1 MSLLLVSISVFT
13 NQKFSE
19 KTELAKATKIL
30 QRDIT
35 KAENNFNSF
44 IADSTLISNIT
55 TKNFTDISSEKLLEK
70 INYLFVYK
78 INDKKADLIF
88 WDTQTT
94 LPDSALIFFGKA
106 KELVALENGYFFAQ
120 RKISNSFLFITLMPV
135 KWNYAITNNYL
146 QNTFANKKIDEIY
159 FSISK
164 ENADTFVKTNKNDF
178 LFSLVTNKSINTTIE
193 SKITIW
199 LRILAFFPVFIFLH
213 LLAEHIYK
221 FYGAPKASIFLFTS
235 LLFIRFFSYFNYQF
249 FNLRQFELF
258 NPAIYGSG
266 IVLRSLGDLF
276 INIMFLLWVVFFVES
291 KFTKLIKLI
300 LPINKI
306 RIWALMP
313 FLAFFVL
320 LITQKTCS
328 IIQTLVSDSK
338 ISFDVL
344 NFFSLDFFG
353 VVALIILCGL
363 ALSHFYL
370 CKIILVFLKK
380 NYQNNFLFFL
390 LLVAI
395 EALVFLSFQ
404 IGNTNI
410 VLNLILLSWLLLF
423 LIILYLSLTNKAINK
438 STLSAY
444 VFWIIYFS
452 LSISGIIIYE
462 NTSKELQNRK
472 HYAEIIASKT
482 STINDAIL
490 NSVLTDFKS
499 ESLTQKFYLFKNK
512 VSSLALKDSLTNNIF
527 SSFNNTHETNIL
539 VFDKFENPLHNNE
552 TVTYNA
558 INSILNTQGKPTNVP
573 GVFLYDVGFDKY
585 NYIFRREIQDSTK
598 NLLGYIFVIINS
610 RKSSNKILYPELFN
624 RGHYNSIDNSLIYS
638 YATYENNILVTSH
651 NNYNF
656 TAKYNQFNFGINS
669 FLQIDKKEY
678 NELWYKVNANK
689 FIVIVKENKYLLE
702 FITLFSYLFYA
713 FIIIA
718 IFFSFFTYLYKI
730 KFKIINNLFKTQINI
745 KQQVL
750 GSIIFFSILSFII
763 IGIATI
769 LFFVNKS
776 EDSNR
781 KLLSNSIRA
790 IKNDLTSEIEK
801 NISVK
806 NALQA
811 TQNFDET
818 YSLQSSITK
827 LSNIHSFDVNFYDT
841 LGYLRASSI
850 LLPYEKGI
858 ISKKISPIAYT
869 HLYGGKEIQFY
880 QNESIGKLNFVSI
893 YMPVTICNNKVIGY
907 LNIPFFTSGAK
918 LKDEI
923 SNFLVTIINL
933 NAFILIIAGI
943 VSLFIANRIANSF
956 SFITNKM
963 KNIHLEKQNEPI
975 IWHRKDEIGDLVL
988 EYNKMVKKLDESAA
1002 ALAKKERE
1010 SAWQEMAKQVAHEI
1024 KNPLTPM
1031 KLSMQFLQKAIDENA
1046 PNIKDLSIKVSETLV
1061 TQIDHL
1067 SFIAGEFSRFANIE
1081 NAKPTN
1087 FNLTETLISLKQLYS
1102 TYENSVFNW
1111 HIILK
1116 DVFIFSDKTQINSL
1130 FNNLILNAIQSV
1142 SNNKKAIITI
1152 NQIVKNNF
1160 VELTISDN
1168 GDGIKEEMQ
1177 SKIFTPNFTTKTS
1190 GTGLG
1195 LAMCKRIVEQAGGT
1209 ISFQTSSKGTTFLV
1223 VLPLA

>member
-370 CKIILVFLKK
+370 CKIIL
-380 NYQNNFLFFL
+380 
-390 LLVAI
+390 
-395 EALVFLSFQ
+395 
-404 IGNTNI
+404 
-410 VLNLILLSWLLLF
+410 
-423 LIILYLSLTNKAINK
+423 
-438 STLSAY
+438 
-444 VFWIIYFS
+444 
-452 LSISGIIIYE
+452 
-462 NTSKELQNRK
+462 
-472 HYAEIIASKT
+472 
-482 STINDAIL
+482 
-490 NSVLTDFKS
+490 
-499 ESLTQKFYLFKNK
+499 
-512 VSSLALKDSLTNNIF
+512 
-527 SSFNNTHETNIL
+527 
-539 VFDKFENPLHNNE
+539 
-552 TVTYNA
+552 
-558 INSILNTQGKPTNVP
+558 
-573 GVFLYDVGFDKY
+573 
-585 NYIFRREIQDSTK
+585 
-598 NLLGYIFVIINS
+598 
-610 RKSSNKILYPELFN
+610 
-624 RGHYNSIDNSLIYS
+624 
-638 YATYENNILVTSH
+638 
-651 NNYNF
+651 
-656 TAKYNQFNFGINS
+656 
-669 FLQIDKKEY
+669 
-678 NELWYKVNANK
+678 
-689 FIVIVKENKYLLE
+689 
-702 FITLFSYLFYA
+702 
-713 FIIIA
+713 
-718 IFFSFFTYLYKI
+718 
-730 KFKIINNLFKTQINI
+730 
-745 KQQVL
+745 
-750 GSIIFFSILSFII
+750 
-763 IGIATI
+763 
-769 LFFVNKS
+769 
-776 EDSNR
+776 
-781 KLLSNSIRA
+781 
-790 IKNDLTSEIEK
+790 
-801 NISVK
+801 
-806 NALQA
+806 
-811 TQNFDET
+811 
-818 YSLQSSITK
+818 
-827 LSNIHSFDVNFYDT
+827 
-841 LGYLRASSI
+841 
-850 LLPYEKGI
+850 
-858 ISKKISPIAYT
+858 
-869 HLYGGKEIQFY
+869 
-880 QNESIGKLNFVSI
+880 
-893 YMPVTICNNKVIGY
+893 
-907 LNIPFFTSGAK
+907 
-918 LKDEI
+918 
-923 SNFLVTIINL
+923 
-933 NAFILIIAGI
+933 
-943 VSLFIANRIANSF
+943 
-956 SFITNKM
+956 
-963 KNIHLEKQNEPI
+963 
-975 IWHRKDEIGDLVL
+975 
-988 EYNKMVKKLDESAA
+988 
-1002 ALAKKERE
+1002 
-1010 SAWQEMAKQVAHEI
+1010 
-1024 KNPLTPM
+1024 
-1031 KLSMQFLQKAIDENA
+1031 
-1046 PNIKDLSIKVSETLV
+1046 
-1061 TQIDHL
+1061 
-1067 SFIAGEFSRFANIE
+1067 
-1081 NAKPTN
+1081 
-1087 FNLTETLISLKQLYS
+1087 
-1102 TYENSVFNW
+1102 
-1111 HIILK
+1111 
-1116 DVFIFSDKTQINSL
+1116 
-1130 FNNLILNAIQSV
+1130 
-1142 SNNKKAIITI
+1142 
-1152 NQIVKNNF
+1152 
-1160 VELTISDN
+1160 
-1168 GDGIKEEMQ
+1168 
-1177 SKIFTPNFTTKTS
+1177 
-1190 GTGLG
+1190 
-1195 LAMCKRIVEQAGGT
+1195 
-1209 ISFQTSSKGTTFLV
+1209 
-1223 VLPLA
+1223 

>member
-1 MSLLLVSISVFT
+1 
-13 NQKFSE
+13 
-19 KTELAKATKIL
+19 
-30 QRDIT
+30 
-35 KAENNFNSF
+35 
-44 IADSTLISNIT
+44 
-55 TKNFTDISSEKLLEK
+55 
-70 INYLFVYK
+70 
-78 INDKKADLIF
+78 
-88 WDTQTT
+88 
-94 LPDSALIFFGKA
+94 
-106 KELVALENGYFFAQ
+106 
-120 RKISNSFLFITLMPV
+120 
-135 KWNYAITNNYL
+135 
-146 QNTFANKKIDEIY
+146 
-159 FSISK
+159 
-164 ENADTFVKTNKNDF
+164 
-178 LFSLVTNKSINTTIE
+178 
-193 SKITIW
+193 
-199 LRILAFFPVFIFLH
+199 
-213 LLAEHIYK
+213 
-221 FYGAPKASIFLFTS
+221 
-235 LLFIRFFSYFNYQF
+235 
-249 FNLRQFELF
+249 
-258 NPAIYGSG
+258 
-266 IVLRSLGDLF
+266 
-276 INIMFLLWVVFFVES
+276 
-291 KFTKLIKLI
+291 
-300 LPINKI
+300 
-306 RIWALMP
+306 
-313 FLAFFVL
+313 
-320 LITQKTCS
+320 
-328 IIQTLVSDSK
+328 
-338 ISFDVL
+338 
-344 NFFSLDFFG
+344 
-353 VVALIILCGL
+353 
-363 ALSHFYL
+363 
-370 CKIILVFLKK
+370 
-380 NYQNNFLFFL
+380 
-390 LLVAI
+390 
-395 EALVFLSFQ
+395 
-404 IGNTNI
+404 
-410 VLNLILLSWLLLF
+410 
-423 LIILYLSLTNKAINK
+423 
-438 STLSAY
+438 
-444 VFWIIYFS
+444 
-452 LSISGIIIYE
+452 
-462 NTSKELQNRK
+462 
-472 HYAEIIASKT
+472 
-482 STINDAIL
+482 
-490 NSVLTDFKS
+490 
-499 ESLTQKFYLFKNK
+499 
-512 VSSLALKDSLTNNIF
+512 
-527 SSFNNTHETNIL
+527 
-539 VFDKFENPLHNNE
+539 
-552 TVTYNA
+552 
-558 INSILNTQGKPTNVP
+558 
-573 GVFLYDVGFDKY
+573 
-585 NYIFRREIQDSTK
+585 
-598 NLLGYIFVIINS
+598 
-610 RKSSNKILYPELFN
+610 
-624 RGHYNSIDNSLIYS
+624 
-638 YATYENNILVTSH
+638 
-651 NNYNF
+651 
-656 TAKYNQFNFGINS
+656 
-669 FLQIDKKEY
+669 
-678 NELWYKVNANK
+678 
-689 FIVIVKENKYLLE
+689 
-702 FITLFSYLFYA
+702 
-713 FIIIA
+713 
-718 IFFSFFTYLYKI
+718 
-730 KFKIINNLFKTQINI
+730 
-745 KQQVL
+745 
-750 GSIIFFSILSFII
+750 
-763 IGIATI
+763 
-769 LFFVNKS
+769 
-776 EDSNR
+776 
-781 KLLSNSIRA
+781 
-790 IKNDLTSEIEK
+790 
-801 NISVK
+801 
-806 NALQA
+806 
-811 TQNFDET
+811 
-818 YSLQSSITK
+818 
-827 LSNIHSFDVNFYDT
+827 T